1 MLKNLRLGVRMAL
14 GFGAVLL
21 MLVVVVG
28 GFIWNQGRTMAVVDR
43 VTQRDFV
50 KVQLLGKILDASQ
63 GNARLLTQML
73 VVTDLGDAAKLAT
86 ELAASQKANTANME
100 AFDKLLWS
108 AEGKALFAEM
118 QAKRR
123 DFSAVRNKVVDLVV
137 KDARRDAATTLWNA
151 EGIPALL
158 TYNASIRKLVDMHDR
173 IIKEADAEL
182 DAVAA
187 FADRMG
193 ILFGFV
199 GLVVGIAAAWGT
211 TRSVVRPLLVAV
223 NAAEAVAAG
232 DLTRTIEVHS
242 TDETGQLLAALSR
255 MNSQLGSVIATIRES
270 TDAVGT
276 ASREIAQGN
285 ADLSQRTE
293 EQASSLEETASSM
306 EELTSTVKQ
315 NADNARQANQLAAS
329 ASEVAAKGGAV
340 VGEVVSTMD
349 AISASSKKIADIISV
364 IDGIAF
370 QTNILALNAAVEAA
384 RAGEQGRG
392 FAVVASEVRNLALK
406 SAGAAKEIKDLIGE
420 SVTRVNTGSK
430 LVEDAGRTMADVVT
444 SVKRVTDIMAEITAA
459 SLEQSSGIEPVSYT
473 HLTLPTKRIV

>member
-232 DLTRTIEVHS
+232 DLTRTIEVRS
-242 TDETGQLLAALSR
+242 TDETGQLLAAL
-255 MNSQLGSVIATIRES
+255 
-270 TDAVGT
+270 
-276 ASREIAQGN
+276 
-285 ADLSQRTE
+285 
-293 EQASSLEETASSM
+293 
-306 EELTSTVKQ
+306 
-315 NADNARQANQLAAS
+315 
-329 ASEVAAKGGAV
+329 
-340 VGEVVSTMD
+340 
-349 AISASSKKIADIISV
+349 
-364 IDGIAF
+364 
-370 QTNILALNAAVEAA
+370 
-384 RAGEQGRG
+384 
-392 FAVVASEVRNLALK
+392 
-406 SAGAAKEIKDLIGE
+406 
-420 SVTRVNTGSK
+420 
-430 LVEDAGRTMADVVT
+430 
-444 SVKRVTDIMAEITAA
+444 
-459 SLEQSSGIEPVSYT
+459 
-473 HLTLPTKRIV
+473 